1 MAKDSNI
8 KETKNIFDIAKGD
21 PTQMYLREIG
31 YKPVLDQEEEL
42 KLFTHYVN
50 HNCDQTRKT
59 IIESNLRLV
68 VKIARCYLDR
78 GLAFLDLIEE
88 GNLGLMYAI
97 DKFELKKGFRFSTY
111 ATWWIKQSIE
121 RAIMNQSRTIR
132 LPVHVIKE
140 MNVYLRAGVK
150 LAKESEKEGYNAND
164 IAQMLDRPIE
174 EIQKVLDYKNNTLS
188 LDVQIF
194 DDSEGTLGDLVSC
207 EAYNPEGQNM
217 DDEGIT
223 MLEAFL
229 SSLPELERLVLAK
242 RYGLQ
247 GHAIKTLREVG
258 AELDMTRERVRQ
270 TQIRALK
277 LLKRNMRSKKID
289 LGDFFE
295 NLD

>member
-1 MAKDSNI
+1 
-8 KETKNIFDIAKGD
+8 
-21 PTQMYLREIG
+21 
-31 YKPVLDQEEEL
+31 
-42 KLFTHYVN
+42 
-50 HNCDQTRKT
+50 
-59 IIESNLRLV
+59 
-68 VKIARCYLDR
+68 
-78 GLAFLDLIEE
+78 
-88 GNLGLMYAI
+88 
-97 DKFELKKGFRFSTY
+97 
-111 ATWWIKQSIE
+111 
-121 RAIMNQSRTIR
+121 
-132 LPVHVIKE
+132 
-140 MNVYLRAGVK
+140 MNVFAAGVK

-164 IAQMLDRPIE
+164 DITQMLDRPIE

-270 TQIRALK
+270 TQPEHWNIL
-277 LLKRNMRSKKID
+277 
-289 LGDFFE
+289 
-295 NLD
+295 